1 MKTLLLLASFIISLA
16 GTAFCQADAAA
27 MFSEAK
33 TKYDQGQ
40 YAEAARLYEAL
51 AQEGQVNAALWYNL
65 GNAYYRS
72 QSIGKAVLCFERA
85 RRIAPRDT
93 DIRAN
98 LAFIRQAVKEPDPSF
113 LAGLINSIDSLLSL
127 NELTVVVS
135 ATFIIFICCLILW
148 LFRRNPWILLADA
161 AAFLLVIVLGGWLA
175 LKIDQE
181 VVTSWAVVL
190 SGPADV
196 RNGPGQDNSVGF
208 TLPEGRKVV
217 VMGDNGDWL
226 AVGLH
231 NEGLKGWIEKKYIEK
246 I

>member
-1 MKTLLLLASFIISLA
+1 MKKILIIASFIVGIA
-16 GTAFCQADAAA
+16 GTAFCQVDPA
-27 MFSEAK
+27 SVLNEAK
-33 TKYDQGQ
+33 TKYDQGN
-40 YAEAARLYEAL
+40 YAEAVRLYESL
-51 AQEGQVNAALWYNL
+51 AQEGQANAELWYNL

-72 QSIGKAVLCFERA
+72 QAIGKAVLCYERA
-85 RRIAPRDT
+85 RRIAPRDP

-127 NELTVVVS
+127 NELTVMVS
-135 ATFIIFICCLILW
+135 ATFIIFIFFLILW

-161 AAFLLVIVLGGWLA
+161 AAFLLVAVLGGWLA

-181 VVTSWAVVL
+181 VATSWAVVL

-217 VMGDNGDWL
+217 VLGDNGEWL

-231 NEGLKGWIEKKYIEK
+231 TEGLKGWIEKKYIEK